1 MSPRNA
7 LGKGLGSLIPT
18 EVDGDEDSVFR
29 YVATERI
36 VANQFQPR
44 KHFDEEALEALTA
57 SVKEMGVLQPILL
70 REIEDGQYELIA
82 GERRWRSAQR
92 AGLDE
97 IPAIV
102 RDVSDVA
109 SLAEAV
115 VENIHRQD
123 LNPLEEAAAYRQLL
137 DDFELT
143 HEELAVR
150 MGKSRATISNTLRLL
165 QLPAPV
171 QRLVA
176 DQELTAG
183 HARAILAVPERSAQ
197 EALAQR
203 IVSEGLSV
211 RAAEEAAKPTLEVGK
226 GETRSAPASLPLT
239 RDPALLEL
247 EEILSERFAT
257 NVGVT
262 VGTKRGKIV
271 IDFADIADLERIY
284 RLLLDK

>member
-18 EVDGDEDSVFR
+18 DLDGDDDSVFR
-29 YVATERI
+29 YVATAKI
-36 VANQFQPR
+36 VPNQFQPR

-57 SVKEMGVLQPILL
+57 SVKEMGVLQPVLL
-70 REIEDGQYELIA
+70 REVEAGQYELIA

-143 HEELAVR
+143 HEELAAR

-176 DQELTAG
+176 DQQLTAG

-197 EALAQR
+197 EELAQR
-203 IVSEGLSV
+203 IVREGLSV
-211 RAAEEAAKPTLEVGK
+211 RAAEDAAKPTLEVGK
-226 GETRSAPASLPLT
+226 PESSAAPVSLPLT

-262 VGTKRGKIV
+262 VGAKRGKIV